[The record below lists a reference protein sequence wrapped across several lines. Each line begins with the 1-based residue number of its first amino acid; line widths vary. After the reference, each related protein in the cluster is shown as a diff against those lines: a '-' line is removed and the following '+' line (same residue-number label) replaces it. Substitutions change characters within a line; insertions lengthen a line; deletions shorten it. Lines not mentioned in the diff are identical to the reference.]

1 VDSKEWK
8 EDGNT
13 HNYHTKSPTNWSY
26 LQNTSPGSSLLR
38 KVKTTSSYNAVP
50 YFINTAVVLD
60 ICHQETFQ
68 VSYLSMYEMLSL
80 QGTNIT
86 TTHG

>member
-13 HNYHTKSPTNWSY
+13 HNFLTKSPTNWSY
-26 LQNTSPGSSLLR
+26 LQNTSLGSSLLR
-38 KVKTTSSYNAVP
+38 KVKTTSCYNAVP
-50 YFINTAVVLD
+50 YCINTAMVLD

-68 VSYLSMYEMLSL
+68 VSYSVYEMLSL
-80 QGTNIT
+80 QATNIT